1 MEQME
6 LDSDETAVHCNVVV
20 TDTHFGIH
28 PFYIRR
34 GTHMNISWFVLV
46 ATSLMWPEVAHVIL
60 QHLLSAP
67 KIKRKLSLY
76 LVMYLHTKP

>member
-6 LDSDETAVHCNVVV
+6 LDSDETAARCDVVV

-34 GTHMNISWFVLV
+34 GIHMNISCFVLV
-46 ATSLMWPEVAHVIL
+46 GVA
-60 QHLLSAP
+60 
-67 KIKRKLSLY
+67 
-76 LVMYLHTKP
+76 